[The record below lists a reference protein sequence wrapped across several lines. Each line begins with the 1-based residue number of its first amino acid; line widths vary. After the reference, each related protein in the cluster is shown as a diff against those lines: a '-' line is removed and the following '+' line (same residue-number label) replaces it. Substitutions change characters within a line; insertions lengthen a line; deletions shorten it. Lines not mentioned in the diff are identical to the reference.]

1 MNSQFYSLSSYF
13 KVPCVKKYNCVEVL
27 YNHYTMVDGE
37 QWTHIYITII
47 LKLIISFICSWWL
60 VEMLILC

>member
-1 MNSQFYSLSSYF
+1 
-13 KVPCVKKYNCVEVL
+13 VEVL

-37 QWTHIYITII
+37 QWTHTYITII

-60 VEMLILC
+60 VEMLILY